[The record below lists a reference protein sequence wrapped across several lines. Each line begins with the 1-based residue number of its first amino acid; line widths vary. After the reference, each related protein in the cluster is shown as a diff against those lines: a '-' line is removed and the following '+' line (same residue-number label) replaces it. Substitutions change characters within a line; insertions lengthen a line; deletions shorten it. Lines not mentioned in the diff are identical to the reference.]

1 MPREIVLG
9 NGNMLINL
17 DANANLRDLYFP
29 FVGME
34 NHLVGRKCRLGI
46 WVEGSFRWLDDEHWV
61 KSITYRP
68 GTLVSEMETCHPDVP
83 VQLNVTDAV
92 HYRFNILLRT
102 ITLKNR
108 AERPLEVRLFFHNN
122 FYVGGNDIGD
132 TATYDPDPGAMV
144 HYKREHYLLISG
156 YSGHGG
162 IWQYHV
168 QKRFGG
174 EEGSSRDAED
184 GLLSGNPVDQGSVD
198 STISFRLNL
207 VAEGNEELTMWI
219 CVGESLGEVTELND
233 LVRESGVHELTR
245 ETDTYWRHWLLATG
259 IPFEGLPEELSEALQ
274 RSLLVTRTQID
285 NGGAI
290 LAANDTD
297 ILETNRDHY
306 SYVWPR
312 DGALV
317 AYALDLAG
325 CHDITSAFFRF
336 SDRTLEPGGYFL
348 HKYLP
353 NGLVGSTWH
362 SRVPDDGGIQL
373 PIQEDET
380 GLVLWALWQHYL
392 QAGNFE
398 VMADFYPTLIKP
410 AAEFMVAYRN
420 PESGLP
426 LDSFDLW
433 EERRGVF
440 SFTTAAVCAGLEA
453 AALFAKMFG
462 DDAFAERW
470 RKSALEV
477 REAMVRYLFDEGRG
491 RFLRGLFTSPSGEY
505 LPDYTLDA
513 SLYGIYRFGV
523 FPAGDWR
530 VEQTMR
536 AVAEGLWVHTDV
548 GGIGRYTNDYYFK
561 RSDDIERVPGNPWII
576 CTLWVADWYIGHAEN
591 EAELQRGLQLIEW
604 ARCHQLP
611 SGVFSEQVHPYTGE
625 PLSVAPLTWSHAT
638 FCQVV
643 LHYLEKRKSLSLDL
657 S

>member
-9 NGNMLINL
+9 NGGMLLNF
-17 DANANLRDLYFP
+17 DASASLRDLYFP

-34 NHLVGRKCRLGI
+34 NHVVGRKCRLGI
-46 WVEGSFRWLDDEHWV
+46 WVEGCFRWLDDDQWI
-61 KSITYRP
+61 KSISYRP
-68 GTLVSEMETCHPDVP
+68 GTLVSDFHGLHPDLP
-83 VQLNVTDAV
+83 VEVGICDAV
-92 HYRFNILLRT
+92 YHRRNILLRT
-102 ITLKNR
+102 IKLKNR
-108 AERPLEVRLFFHNN
+108 TKRPLEVRVFAHNN
-122 FYVGGNDIGD
+122 FYLGGNDIGD
-132 TATYDPDPGAMV
+132 TASYHPGLGAMI
-144 HYKREHYLLISG
+144 HFKREHYLLISG
-156 YSGHGG
+156 SSLDGG

-198 STISFRLNL
+198 STISFRVNL
-207 VAEGNEELTMWI
+207 DTGAGEDLTMWI
-219 CVGESLGEVTELND
+219 CAGESLDEVTEMSD
-233 LVRESGVHELTR
+233 LILERGVSRLTR
-245 ETDTYWRHWLLATG
+245 ETERYWHHWLYATG
-259 IPFEGLPEELSEALQ
+259 IPFEELSEELAEALK

-325 CHDITSAFFRF
+325 CHDITAAYFRF
-336 SDRTLEPGGYFL
+336 SERTLEPGGYFL

-353 NGLVGSTWH
+353 NGMVGSTWH
-362 SRVPDDGGIQL
+362 PILADHGGTQL

-392 QAGNFE
+392 VAGDFE
-398 VMADFYPTLIKP
+398 FVADLYETLIAP
-410 AAEFMVAYRN
+410 AAEFMVSYRN
-420 PESGLP
+420 PQSGLP

-453 AALFAKMFG
+453 AASFAAIFG
-462 DDAFAERW
+462 DDAFSSRW
-470 RKSALEV
+470 RQAAGEV
-477 REAMVRYLFDEGRG
+477 RAAMVRYLFDEGRG
-491 RFLRGLFTSPSGEY
+491 RFLRGLFTSPNGEY

-523 FPAGDWR
+523 FPPGDRR

-536 AVAEGLWVHTDV
+536 AVAEGLWVQTDV

-576 CTLWVADWYIGHAEN
+576 CTLWVADWYLEQAEN
-591 EAELQRGLQLIEW
+591 KADLEKALRLIEW
-604 ARCHQLP
+604 AKCHQLP
-611 SGVFSEQVHPYTGE
+611 TGVFSEQIHPYTGE

-638 FCQVV
+638 FIQVV
-643 LHYLEKRKSLSLDL
+643 LHYLQKRKTLPEACL
-657 S
+657 